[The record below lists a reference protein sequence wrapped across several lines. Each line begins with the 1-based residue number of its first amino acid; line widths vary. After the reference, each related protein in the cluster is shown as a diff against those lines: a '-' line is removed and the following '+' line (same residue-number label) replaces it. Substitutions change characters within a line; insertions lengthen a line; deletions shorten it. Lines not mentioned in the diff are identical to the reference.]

1 MFHVFGARA
10 QFERELIQE
19 RTKAG
24 LAAARARGRMGGR
37 PRKLG
42 AKEVA
47 TARRLLEDPEQAVK
61 GVAELLGVGRS
72 TLYRAL
78 ERHAQAE
85 AKDASLRGWA
95 RPCGAYAEARPAR
108 RSACTARWRPGGRAG
123 RCAAAR
129 WCIT

>member
-1 MFHVFGARA
+1 MFHVFGALA

-19 RTKAG
+19 RTNAG

-37 PRKLG
+37 PIKLG
-42 AKEVA
+42 PREVA
-47 TARRLLEDPEQAVK
+47 TARRLLEDPEQTVK

-85 AKDASLRGWA
+85 ASNLG
-95 RPCGAYAEARPAR
+95 
-108 RSACTARWRPGGRAG
+108 
-123 RCAAAR
+123 
-129 WCIT
+129 